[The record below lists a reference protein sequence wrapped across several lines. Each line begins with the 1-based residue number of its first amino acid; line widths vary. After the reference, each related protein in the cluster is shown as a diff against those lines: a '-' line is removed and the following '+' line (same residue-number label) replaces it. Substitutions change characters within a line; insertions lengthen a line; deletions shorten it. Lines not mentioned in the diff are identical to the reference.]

1 MAKIKLKNIDS
12 LATEL
17 KDRFNGTYSSSIKIG
32 IIACSDSSSSKD
44 YSYTLAKT
52 VEREIIKNGAEAE
65 IVVLPSISER
75 FRNFSNDNYVVSAYK
90 KQVANFLELILFE
103 KAFDGVVII
112 PSGINNTL
120 GCLASSIRLNL
131 PTLVLPQGLTEV
143 KDGANLQDILS
154 YPGKVATG
162 ENSVFDLD
170 ENQKK
175 FNESYGSGATFN
187 SENIFNVILEIMEL
201 SLKNSSMTYAQTHE
215 KDNQAILTA
224 QTIVNLTK
232 NRLPLKKIINKKSIT
247 NALTLNF
254 CLGGSPVI
262 MDALMYLSKEAELD
276 FDANKILGSA
286 RGIPVLFDT
295 TLGLE
300 QYIANGGTWG
310 LIKAMIKNKII
321 DGNYKTFADNTL
333 SEETKKITNY
343 ENFAVVKKESLV
355 VLRGNIADR
364 FALAK
369 TINIPEDK
377 TKIISNAQVF
387 SSDQEA
393 CNAILNKA
401 ITDNCV
407 IFVKECGKN
416 VETGAST
423 ISQTALA
430 LQSMNLTN
438 NHIVVTDGFVP
449 DDTKALCISCVCPD
463 SNGGNIR
470 FVKDGDEVEI
480 DFVKGKLN
488 IEVGNK
494 EMTLRQKKYVK
505 EKLILPKYFASLKD
519 K

>member
-1 MAKIKLKNIDS
+1 
-12 LATEL
+12 
-17 KDRFNGTYSSSIKIG
+17 
-32 IIACSDSSSSKD
+32 
-44 YSYTLAKT
+44 
-52 VEREIIKNGAEAE
+52 
-65 IVVLPSISER
+65 
-75 FRNFSNDNYVVSAYK
+75 
-90 KQVANFLELILFE
+90 
-103 KAFDGVVII
+103 
-112 PSGINNTL
+112 
-120 GCLASSIRLNL
+120 
-131 PTLVLPQGLTEV
+131 
-143 KDGANLQDILS
+143 
-154 YPGKVATG
+154 
-162 ENSVFDLD
+162 
-170 ENQKK
+170 
-175 FNESYGSGATFN
+175 
-187 SENIFNVILEIMEL
+187 
-201 SLKNSSMTYAQTHE
+201 MTYAQSHE

-232 NRLPLKKIINKKSIT
+232 NRLPLKKIINKKSLT

-254 CLGGSPVI
+254 CLGGSPI
-262 MDALMYLSKEAELD
+262 IIDALLYLAKEAELD

-286 RGIPVLFDT
+286 KGIPVLYDT

-300 QYIANGGTWG
+300 TYIENGGTWG

-321 DGNYKTFADNTL
+321 DGNYKTFADTTL
-333 SEETKKITNY
+333 SEETKKVEKY
-343 ENFAVVKKESLV
+343 ENFTVVKKESLI

-430 LQSMNLTN
+430 LQSMNLIN

-449 DDTKALCISCVCPD
+449 DDTKALCISCVYPD

-494 EMTLRQKKYVK
+494 EMTLRQKKFVK